1 MKKNEDTETFI
12 TVSKEKILEDLH
24 DYIYNS
30 FVNSDNIKE
39 NKNEY
44 KSKSNNINTRDNNNK
59 RK

>member
-12 TVSKEKILEDLH
+12 TVSKEKILEDLN